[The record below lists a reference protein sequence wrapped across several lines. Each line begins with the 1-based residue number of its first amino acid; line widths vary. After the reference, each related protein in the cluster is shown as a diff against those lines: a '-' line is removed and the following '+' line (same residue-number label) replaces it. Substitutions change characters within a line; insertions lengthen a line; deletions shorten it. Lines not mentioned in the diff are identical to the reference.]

1 MNTLPI
7 ASRTTYTSAYI
18 AKLALF
24 LFICF
29 LLSRI
34 GLIPAS
40 SSGVDVWF
48 SESAYWFLQT
58 GVFRRPMHHDVV
70 GSHLRDFYPP
80 TPSIAQALSFSI
92 FGINQFSMAVAPTLA
107 LCLIILV
114 NYWFARRLRVAPW
127 LALCFSIAFLCVP
140 RAFWFSIQVRYD
152 IYVAIFTVSAITL
165 AFLCFYE
172 NRPKLLIGTGFCLAS
187 AVISYYQFAPVA
199 VLLAV
204 VSIGCQRP
212 SMPAPRRIFL
222 LLLGALAPTM
232 FFVLWIGMDISLF
245 LHQNLTYVT
254 GYQFSQHW
262 YRLSVAF
269 CSLPSR

>member
-1 MNTLPI
+1 MVPLLPQDSSLISEAEFGLILSRDRCRFRGTLGILAVNTMPI
-7 ASRTTYTSAYI
+7 AIRTACTSAYM

-29 LLSRI
+29 LVSRI

-48 SESAYWFLQT
+48 SESAYWFLKT

-70 GSHLRDFYPP
+70 GSYIRDFYPP
-80 TPSIAQALSFSI
+80 TPSIAQALSFSM
-92 FGINQFSMAVAPTLA
+92 FGINQFSMAVAPTLG

-114 NYWFARRLRVAPW
+114 NYWFARRLRASPW

-140 RAFWFSIQVRYD
+140 RSFWYSIQVRYD
-152 IYVAIFTVSAITL
+152 IYVAIFTISAITL

-172 NRPKLLIGTGFCLAS
+172 NRPKLLIGTGFCLAN

-199 VLLAV
+199 ILLGVVL
-204 VSIGCQRP
+204 IGCQRP
-212 SMPAPRRIFL
+212 SMPARARILL
-222 LLLGALAPTM
+222 LLLGALAPTLL
-232 FFVLWIGMDISLF
+232 FV
-245 LHQNLTYVT
+245 V
-254 GYQFSQHW
+254 
-262 YRLSVAF
+262 
-269 CSLPSR
+269 